1 MSRLVLV
8 TGCTGNMGSYLTEAL
23 LAHGDKVIGLV
34 RRSSNPNYSRI
45 SSIIGHKNF
54 SIVTGDIC
62 DANCMTNLISR
73 YKFDLI
79 HNTAAQSHVAES
91 FIQPSYT
98 WEATGQSVLY
108 MLEAIR
114 NFSPHTRFITNSSSE
129 MFGKNFS
136 EDANG
141 KYQDE
146 KTELDSRSP
155 YAIAKIAAHKAVGLY
170 RDSYGLWAAGMI
182 TFNMESPRRTN
193 TFVTKKITEY
203 VAELCYAIKNNKTIE
218 KLKLG
223 NIYSY
228 RDWSYV
234 PEVVDA
240 YIKLGKLDKPIDLV
254 VCSGETHSVEDF
266 LVEAFS
272 LVGLDWNNHV
282 KIDESLK
289 RPQEVDF
296 LNGRYAKAKEIL
308 GWEPKVK
315 FKELVKIMVDADL
328 NRLGLASTRSE
339 R

>member
-23 LAHGDKVIGLV
+23 LDRGDKVVGLI
-34 RRSSNPNYSRI
+34 RRTSNADYSRI

-54 SIVTGDIC
+54 SVVSGDIC

-129 MFGKNFS
+129 MFGKNYS
-136 EDANG
+136 EDELG
-141 KYQDE
+141 KFQDE

-170 RDSYGLWAAGMI
+170 RDSYNLWAAGMI

-193 TFVTKKITEY
+193 TFVTRKITQY
-203 VAELCYAIKNNKTIE
+203 IGKLHNAIKNNKSIE

-234 PEVVDA
+234 PEIVEA
-240 YIKLGKLDKPIDLV
+240 YIKLSLLNKPVDLV
-254 VCSGETHSVEDF
+254 VCSGETHSVAEF
-266 LVEAFS
+266 LEESFS
-272 LVGLDWNNHV
+272 LLELDWHDYV
-282 KIDESLK
+282 DIDESLK

-296 LNGRYAKAKEIL
+296 LQGRATRAKEIL
-308 GWEPKVK
+308 GWEPQVK
-315 FKELVKIMVDADL
+315 FKELVKIMVENDIEL
-328 NRLGLASTRSE
+328 E
-339 R
+339 RAKQWS